1 MRGIGRERRSWSTR
15 RSDRGPAG
23 RWPMRIYAQAVGPGL
38 RDGAPLALGKVVLLP
53 AEELFHFNGLLKLR
67 EAVENG

>member
-1 MRGIGRERRSWSTR
+1 
-15 RSDRGPAG
+15 
-23 RWPMRIYAQAVGPGL
+23 MRIYAQAVGPGL